1 MSLLHSRRVPW
12 FLLLVFLAAA
22 AGFFVLAAGPEAT
35 RLPEVFS
42 LSALL
47 PPQDEMTEVRRI
59 VTRMEESAQ
68 RFQVSRTGSGRT
80 QHDTRQKATVIHLEP
95 GPQPKPVAGTI
106 GLVSH
111 HFSET
116 DEGFRAVFG
125 TDSTPGTQRVFFMR
139 GPARWVVDL
148 EGVWRN
154 VSPKISVPPGLF
166 INRVVIGVH
175 ESYLRIVFHYANEAA
190 APQSA
195 PRLAKEA
202 NEFSVVIPR
211 PQ

>member
-12 FLLLVFLAAA
+12 LLLLVFLAAA
-22 AGFFVLAAGPEAT
+22 ACFFVLAAGPEAT
-35 RLPEVFS
+35 RLPEIFR
-42 LSALL
+42 LSAAL
-47 PPQDEMTEVRRI
+47 PRQDEMGEVRRI

-68 RFQVSRTGSGRT
+68 RFHVDKTGSGRT
-80 QHDTRQKATVIHLEP
+80 QHDTRKKATVIHLEP

-106 GLVSH
+106 GLLSH
-111 HFSET
+111 QFSET
-116 DEGFRAVFG
+116 GEGFRAVFG
-125 TDSTPGTQRVFFMR
+125 TDSTPGSQRVFFMR

-154 VSPKISVPPGLF
+154 VSPKINVPPGLF
-166 INRVVIGVH
+166 IHRVVIGTH
-175 ESYLRIVFHYANEAA
+175 ESYLRIVFHYADEAA

-195 PRLAKEA
+195 PRLDKEA
-202 NEFSVVIPR
+202 HEFSVLIPR